1 MTLPC
6 TPNAERL
13 TVELS
18 LTVSN
23 RGSNHDLLHASG
35 TLYLYNTAAA
45 PYLVATHEE
54 QKELVILYE
63 I

>member
-1 MTLPC
+1 M
-6 TPNAERL
+6 
-13 TVELS
+13 ELS
-18 LTVSN
+18 LTVSY
-23 RGSNHDLLHASG
+23 RGSNHDLLHASR